1 MSLKSESHHGNVIV
15 SASGRPAEIKIVRE
29 TGNEVSGY
37 ESVLKHHQAVKK
49 SLGPIG
55 PNVRNKTWMSQDLSV
70 YANNEYVYATFP
82 IALSLFWGK
91 GGKGIWR
98 SKPLSVI
105 FFYDSDPLSK
115 HNGYE

>member
-1 MSLKSESHHGNVIV
+1 MSLKSEPHHGNVIV
-15 SASGRPAEIKIVRE
+15 SVSERPLEVKTVPK

-49 SLGPIG
+49 SLGPID
-55 PNVRNKTWMSQDLSV
+55 PNVRNKTWMSHDLSV

-82 IALSLFWGK
+82 IALALFWGK
-91 GGKGIWR
+91 GGGEICQ

-105 FFYDSDPLSK
+105 FYDSDPLSK
-115 HNGYE
+115 HN